1 MDAKTLM
8 TAWTNVGHHSP
19 LVADMWTL
27 GTMGIIRFTG
37 EPGYGMS
44 DTSDAGAGV
53 ARGTLEEL
61 KVAGAQRMAA
71 KISAKFRSQQEP
83 PHEDIAFPVDI
94 ERWAHRDV
102 RVSDWGKVVL
112 FLPLTKAA
120 SAWIERNVGD
130 DAPRVGKSLA
140 VETRFAPYLIE
151 GMVEAGLAFG

>member
-8 TAWTNVGHHSP
+8 TTWTNVGHHSP

-53 ARGTLEEL
+53 ARGTL
-61 KVAGAQRMAA
+61 AAQIA
-71 KISAKFRSQQEP
+71 AKFRSQQEP
-83 PHEDIAFPVDI
+83 PHEDIVFSVDI
-94 ERWAHRDV
+94 ERRAPGDIK
-102 RVSDWGKVVL
+102 VSDWGNVVL
-112 FLPLTKAA
+112 FRPLTDAA